1 MADYDIMTFL
11 EYYKDRETVVDPVS
25 GLRIPT
31 KQFQNFYQLPQT
43 LSVDPDVGGVYGYL
57 AFDASGFGLT
67 QAASVNDL
75 NVSLGGRI
83 TIVNTTEEA
92 MGVDNLIIASLYIQ
106 DVGFDSFDGAS
117 AQLINRFIGSIV
129 GASLTDETVQWT
141 VNPAIN
147 KLKSQVPTRKITADM
162 LLRQIGS

>member
-1 MADYDIMTFL
+1 MADYDIMSFM
-11 EYYKDRETVVDPVS
+11 EYYTDRDTAVDPIS

-31 KQFQNFYQLPQT
+31 KQWQNFYQLPQI
-43 LSVDPDVGGVYGYL
+43 LSVDAEVGGEYVYL
-57 AFDASGFGLT
+57 PFDASGFGLT

-75 NVSLGGRI
+75 NVSLAGRV
-83 TIVNTTEEA
+83 TIVKTTEEA

-141 VNPAIN
+141 VNPSIN
-147 KLKSQVPTRKITADM
+147 KLKLQVPTRKITADM
-162 LLRQIGS
+162 LLRQIGT

>member
-57 AFDASGFGLT
+57 AFDVSGFGLT